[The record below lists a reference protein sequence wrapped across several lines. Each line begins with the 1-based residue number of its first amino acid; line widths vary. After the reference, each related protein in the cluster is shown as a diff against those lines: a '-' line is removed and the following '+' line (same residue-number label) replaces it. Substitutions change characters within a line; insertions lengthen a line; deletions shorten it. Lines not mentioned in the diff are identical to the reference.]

1 MSEAKQQQLATLAV
15 HAGQSPD
22 PTTGS
27 RAVPIYQTTSYLFQ
41 DADHAGRLFALKEFG
56 NIYTRIMNP
65 TTDVFEKRVAALE
78 GGAAGLATA
87 SGQAAETLALTT
99 LAAAG
104 DEIVSTTS
112 LYGGTYNLFH
122 YTLPRLGITVKF
134 VDADDFDGLRAAI
147 NDKTRAVYTETLGN
161 PKLDVVDIEKLAAIA
176 HEHKL
181 PLVIDNTSASPA
193 LVRPIEWGADIVVNS
208 ATKFLGGHGTTIGGV
223 IVDAGKFD
231 WAASGRFKDFTEPD
245 PSYHGL
251 SYTEAFGP
259 LAFILKARVQGLRDT
274 GAALSPFNA
283 FLLLQGI
290 ETLHLRLERH
300 SAERAGRG
308 QASGAASRRGVGQLS
323 GPGIQPVLTSGRR
336 SICPPARARWS
347 PLASRADYEAGK
359 KLIDALELFS
369 LVANIGDA
377 KSLVIHPASTTH
389 QQLSVEEQATT
400 GVTPELV
407 RLSVG
412 IEDIR
417 DILAD
422 LDQAIEAA
430 NGHALAG
437 ATETAEPCCT
447 MSIMTEPTRRDR
459 SRRPTEA
466 GILAAHLRRRLCAR
480 RAPVA
485 GVRPHAGRRLTLHY
499 AVYGR
504 LNAARD
510 NAVLVCHALSGSALV
525 GSWWPEIFAPGGGS
539 VAGSRF
545 CDLHQHAGL
554 LLRLDRARFG
564 GPGDGRHLRP
574 GFSAGF
580 DPRQCA
586 GAGQAA
592 GLAGHSPAAAGAG
605 RLDRRHAGPGV
616 GDP

>member
-1 MSEAKQQQLATLAV
+1 MPESNQRQFATLAV

-22 PTTGS
+22 PATGA
-27 RAVPIYQTTSYLFQ
+27 RAVPIYQTTSYEFQ

-78 GGAAGLATA
+78 GGVAGLATA
-87 SGQAAETLALTT
+87 SGQAAETLTLTT
-99 LAAAG
+99 LASAG

-122 YTLPRLGITVKF
+122 YTFPRLGITVRF

-147 NDKTRAVYTETLGN
+147 NDKTRAIYTESLGN
-161 PKLDVVDIEKLAAIA
+161 PKLDVVDIEKIAAIA
-176 HEHKL
+176 HGHKL

-231 WAASGRFKDFTEPD
+231 WAASGRFKAFSDPD

-300 SAERAGRG
+300 SENALAVARHLERHP
-308 QASGAASRRGVGQLS
+308 GVEWVNY
-323 GPGIQPVLTSGRR
+323 PGLESSPYY
-336 SICPPARARWS
+336 ARAQKYLPGGKGALVTFGVKAGS
-347 PLASRADYEAGK
+347 EGGYEAGK
-359 KLIDALELFS
+359 KLIDSLELFS

-389 QQLSVEEQATT
+389 QQLSVEEQAAT

-430 NGHALAG
+430 NGHSFTG
-437 ATETAEPCCT
+437 ATATA
-447 MSIMTEPTRRDR
+447 DH
-459 SRRPTEA
+459 
-466 GILAAHLRRRLCAR
+466 AA
-480 RAPVA
+480 
-485 GVRPHAGRRLTLHY
+485 
-499 AVYGR
+499 
-504 LNAARD
+504 
-510 NAVLVCHALSGSALV
+510 
-525 GSWWPEIFAPGGGS
+525 
-539 VAGSRF
+539 
-545 CDLHQHAGL
+545 Q
-554 LLRLDRARFG
+554 
-564 GPGDGRHLRP
+564 
-574 GFSAGF
+574 
-580 DPRQCA
+580 
-586 GAGQAA
+586 
-592 GLAGHSPAAAGAG
+592 
-605 RLDRRHAGPGV
+605 
-616 GDP
+616 